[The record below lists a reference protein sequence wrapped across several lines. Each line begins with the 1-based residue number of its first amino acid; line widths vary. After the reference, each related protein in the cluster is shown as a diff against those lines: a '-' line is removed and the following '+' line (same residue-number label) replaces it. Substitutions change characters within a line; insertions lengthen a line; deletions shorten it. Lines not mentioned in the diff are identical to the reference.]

1 MQEGGMEARARARRI
16 SCLRSRGAGLALL
29 LLAALSPLCSA
40 NAAQIDLTEGKSSMR
55 LISGKLLVK
64 YSREPGV
71 TNFLDPTCTGGPTSL
86 RLKTEA
92 YDSGDVGLPCNKWS
106 LVRGKSYVY
115 DDPDGTVQGIEKI
128 VWKGTK
134 LQIKVTGG
142 IANQIIGPITFLDVR
157 LDSGPVV
164 FPAPAPL
171 LGPESYCGRFA
182 NFDSNEF
189 GRIAA
194 FGPAQPCVA
203 PPTMTPTRTSTRTN
217 TLTPTR
223 TPTQTPTITD
233 TPGGPTQTPTR
244 TPTQTL
250 TPTPLGPL
258 GSHTFVL
265 GAGSGVR
272 LKGVIGPPPFTLSG
286 QFTTNFG
293 APNGSGIATVTV
305 PAASVT
311 FSPILNPIAGIN
323 AVCVSAAAD
332 GTGFIDCDGGTTP
345 FNRTIV
351 QDHNISNVDPSCTT
365 GIPDPDPTHAGVC
378 NGPVVL
384 TENGTFGAG
393 DMQLSITVAIKT
405 LLTAQYGVDGQ
416 PCTNDDTPATPA
428 APVVVLLNTGAL
440 SASVHDLN
448 NFAGFTTTLSAQG
461 NEFSC
466 ASIAANTLT
475 GGKLVGGF
483 TVLHADATIG
493 DLITALELVAQ

>member
-1 MQEGGMEARARARRI
+1 MDEKGTVGRGSAARLRA
-16 SCLRSRGAGLALL
+16 AGRLLASAVL
-29 LLAALSPLCSA
+29 LLAATLPLRA
-40 NAAQIDLTEGKSSMR
+40 VHGEQIDLIEGKSSLR

-64 YSREPGV
+64 YSREPGI

-86 RLKTEA
+86 RLKTDA
-92 YDSGDVGLPCNKWS
+92 YDSGDIALPCNKWQ

-115 DDPDGTVQGIEKI
+115 EDPDGTVQGVEKI

-142 IANQIIGPITFLDVR
+142 VANQIIGPIAYIDVR
-157 LDSGPVV
+157 LDAGPIA
-164 FPAPAPL
+164 FPAPAPQ
-171 LGPESYCGRFA
+171 LGPESYCARFS

-194 FGPAQPCVA
+194 LGPALPCVP
-203 PPTMTPTRTSTRTN
+203 PPTA
-217 TLTPTR
+217 TPTR
-223 TPTQTPTITD
+223 TPTRTNTSTPTRTPTLTPTITD
-233 TPGGPTQTPTR
+233 TPGGPTQTPTF
-244 TPTQTL
+244 TPTITL

-265 GAGSGVR
+265 GTGSGVR
-272 LKGVIGPPPFTLSG
+272 LKGVIGPAPFTLSG
-286 QFTTNFG
+286 QFTTVFG

-305 PAASVT
+305 PAASVS

-345 FNRTIV
+345 FNRSVT
-351 QDHNISNVDPSCTT
+351 QDHNITNVDPGCAT
-365 GIPDPDPTHAGVC
+365 GTADPDPNHAGIC

-384 TENGTFGAG
+384 IESGAFGAG

-405 LLTAQYGVDGQ
+405 LLTAEFGVDGQ
-416 PCTNDDTPATPA
+416 PCTSDDTPSTPVP
-428 APVVVLLNTGAL
+428 PVVVLLNTGSL
-440 SASVHDLN
+440 SASLIDLN
-448 NFAGFTTTLSAQG
+448 NFAGFTTNLSAQG

-466 ASIAANTLT
+466 PSIATGTLT